1 LLAMDV
7 NDDAGILNARD
18 ALWFFASKLAPA
30 IHGALWMNHKV
41 AFSFADGKTLF
52 FPVGANEI
60 LLDAALRNGIKI
72 PLDCREGVCGTCQGR
87 CESGDYSQDYVDEE
101 ALSSLDLQQRKML
114 SCQTRVKSD
123 AAFYFD
129 FDSSLCNAPGPVQIR
144 STVCEARQVS
154 ASTAILYLQLDQ
166 ALEFLPGQYARL
178 SIPGTSSQRSY
189 SFANRPGERLQ
200 FLIRLLPDGVMSN
213 YIRERCQVGDEVV
226 LEAPLGAFY
235 LRHVNRPLVL
245 VAGGTG
251 LSALL
256 GMLDELAASG
266 CAQPVHLYYGVRS
279 AADLCEATRIK
290 AYAEKIAGFRYTEVL
305 SDPSPDWSGKRG
317 YLTEHFDLA
326 QLRDLSADMYVCGP
340 PPMVESIKIWLQ
352 DKALDN
358 VQLYYEKFTE
368 SNI

>member
-1 LLAMDV
+1 
-7 NDDAGILNARD
+7 
-18 ALWFFASKLAPA
+18 
-30 IHGALWMNHKV
+30 MNHKV

-52 FPVGANEI
+52 FPVAAGEI

-129 FDSSLCNAPGPVQIR
+129 FDSSLCNTPGPTHLEG
-144 STVCEARQVS
+144 TVCAVQLVS
-154 ASTAILYLQLDQ
+154 DSTAILHLQLEQ
-166 ALEFLPGQYARL
+166 ALDFLPGQYARL
-178 SIPGTSSQRSY
+178 SVPGTDSWRAY
-189 SFANRPGERLQ
+189 SFANLPGQRLQ
-200 FLIRLLPDGVMSN
+200 FLIRLLPEGVMSD
-213 YIRERCQVGDEVV
+213 YLRERCQVGDTVQ

-235 LRHVNRPLVL
+235 LRHVTRALVL

-256 GMLDELAASG
+256 GMLDELASRG
-266 CAQPVHLYYGVRS
+266 CTQPVHLYYGVR
-279 AADLCEATRIK
+279 AETDVCEAERIR
-290 AYAEKIAGFRYTEVL
+290 AYAQKIPGFRYTQVL
-305 SDPSPDWSGKRG
+305 SDPSPDWNGKRG
-317 YLTEHFDLA
+317 YLTEHFELA
-326 QLRDLSADMYVCGP
+326 ELRDHSADMYVCGP
-340 PPMVESIKIWLQ
+340 PPMVESIKQWLLNQ
-352 DKALDN
+352 ALDG

-368 SNI
+368 STI

>member
-1 LLAMDV
+1 
-7 NDDAGILNARD
+7 
-18 ALWFFASKLAPA
+18 
-30 IHGALWMNHKV
+30 MNHKV
-41 AFSFADGKTLF
+41 AFSFADGNTLF
-52 FPVGANEI
+52 FPVGAHEI

-123 AAFYFD
+123 ATFYFD
-129 FDSSLCNAPGPVQIR
+129 FDSSLCNAPGPVHVR
-144 STVCEARQVS
+144 STVSDVQLVS
-154 ASTAILYLQLDQ
+154 ASTAILQVQVEAPLD
-166 ALEFLPGQYARL
+166 FLPGQYARL
-178 SIPGTSSQRSY
+178 SVPGTDRWRSY
-189 SFANRPGERLQ
+189 SFANLPGNPLQ
-200 FLIRLLPDGVMSN
+200 FLVRLLPDGVMSN
-213 YIRERCQVGDEVV
+213 YLRERCQVGDEVV

-235 LRHVNRPLVL
+235 LRHVTQPLVL

-266 CAQPVHLYYGVRS
+266 CDQPVHLYYGVRTEQ
-279 AADLCEATRIK
+279 DLCEAARISG
-290 AYAEKIAGFRYTEVL
+290 YASKIADFRYTEVL
-305 SDPSPDWSGKRG
+305 SDASAQWTGKRG

-326 QLRDLSADMYVCGP
+326 ELRDRSADMYVCGP
-340 PPMVESIKIWLQ
+340 PPMVESIQQWLKDQ
-352 DKALDN
+352 ALDS
-358 VQLYYEKFTE
+358 VQLYYEKFTQ

>member
-1 LLAMDV
+1 
-7 NDDAGILNARD
+7 
-18 ALWFFASKLAPA
+18 
-30 IHGALWMNHKV
+30 MNHKV

-123 AAFYFD
+123 ATFYFD
-129 FDSSLCNAPGPVQIR
+129 FDSSLCNAPGPVQVR
-144 STVCEARQVS
+144 GMVS
-154 ASTAILYLQLDQ
+154 AVQLVSAGTAILQVQLEQ
-166 ALEFLPGQYARL
+166 ALDFLPGQYARL
-178 SIPGTSSQRSY
+178 SVPGTQSWRAY
-189 SFANRPGERLQ
+189 SFANRPGHQLQ

-213 YIRERCQVGDEVV
+213 YIRERCQVGDELVM
-226 LEAPLGAFY
+226 EAPLGAFY
-235 LRHVNRPLVL
+235 LRHVGRPLVL

-256 GMLDELAASG
+256 GMLDELAANG
-266 CAQPVHLYYGVRS
+266 CDRPVHLYYGVRG
-279 AADLCEATRIK
+279 AEDLCETARIQGYAT
-290 AYAEKIAGFRYTEVL
+290 KIAGFRYTEVL
-305 SDPSPDWSGKRG
+305 SAPSEGWPGKRG

-326 QLRDLSADMYVCGP
+326 PLRDGPADMYVCGP
-340 PPMVESIKIWLQ
+340 PPMVESIQQWLADQ
-352 DKALDN
+352 ALDG
-358 VQLYYEKFTE
+358 VQLYYEKFTQ

>member
-1 LLAMDV
+1 
-7 NDDAGILNARD
+7 
-18 ALWFFASKLAPA
+18 
-30 IHGALWMNHKV
+30 MNHKV

-87 CESGDYSQDYVDEE
+87 CESGHFTQDYVDEE
-101 ALSSLDLQQRKML
+101 ALSSLDLQHRKML
-114 SCQTRVKSD
+114 SCQTRVQSD

-129 FDSSLCNAPGPVQIR
+129 FDSSLCNAPGPVRIR
-144 STVCEARQVS
+144 STVSAVQQVS
-154 ASTAILYLQLDQ
+154 ASTAILHLELETPLD
-166 ALEFLPGQYARL
+166 FLPGQYARL
-178 SIPGTSSQRSY
+178 SIPGTDSWRSY
-189 SFANRPGERLQ
+189 SFANRPGNQLQ

-213 YIRERCQVGDEVV
+213 YIRKRCQVGDELL

-235 LRHVNRPLVL
+235 LRHVTQPLVL

-256 GMLDELAASG
+256 GMLDELAANG
-266 CAQPVHLYYGVRS
+266 CEQPVHLYYGVRG
-279 AADLCEATRIK
+279 AADLCEATRIT
-290 AYAEKIAGFRYTEVL
+290 AYAEKIPGFRYTEVL
-305 SDPSPDWSGKRG
+305 SDPPPDWPGKRG

-326 QLRDLSADMYVCGP
+326 ELRDQSADMYVCGP
-340 PPMVESIKIWLQ
+340 PPMVESIKQWLLDQ
-352 DKALDN
+352 ALDD

>member
-1 LLAMDV
+1 
-7 NDDAGILNARD
+7 
-18 ALWFFASKLAPA
+18 
-30 IHGALWMNHKV
+30 
-41 AFSFADGKTLF
+41 TLF
-52 FPVGANEI
+52 FPVSANEI

-87 CESGDYSQDYVDEE
+87 CESGDYSQDYVDDE

-114 SCQTRVKSD
+114 SCQTRVQSD

-129 FDSSLCNAPGPVQIR
+129 FDSSLCNAPGPVQVSAR
-144 STVCEARQVS
+144 VCEVQQVS
-154 ASTAILYLQLDQ
+154 ASTAILSVQLEQ
-166 ALEFLPGQYARL
+166 ALDFLPGQYARL
-178 SIPGTSSQRSY
+178 SIPGTDSQRSY
-189 SFANRPGERLQ
+189 SFANRPGNRLQ

-213 YIRERCQVGDEVV
+213 YIRERCQVGDELR

-235 LRHVNRPLVL
+235 LRHVTQPLVL

-256 GMLDELAASG
+256 GMLDELAERG
-266 CAQPVHLYYGVRS
+266 CEQPVHLYYGVRG
-279 AADLCEATRIK
+279 AEDLCEAERIK
-290 AYAEKIAGFRYTEVL
+290 AYARSIPGFRYTEVL
-305 SDPSPDWSGKRG
+305 SDPAPQWPGKRG

-326 QLRDLSADMYVCGP
+326 ELRDKSADMYVCGP
-340 PPMVESIKIWLQ
+340 PPMVESIKNWLQ
-352 DKALDN
+352 EQALDG